1 MEDEMHPT
9 ITSQIAA
16 QRVGEWYQQ
25 AATQRLIRQLRA
37 DAAAS
42 PRNRRVRFSLR
53 RFRSAA
59 A

>member
-1 MEDEMHPT
+1 MHPT

-42 PRNRRVRFSLR
+42 PRNRRVRFSLP